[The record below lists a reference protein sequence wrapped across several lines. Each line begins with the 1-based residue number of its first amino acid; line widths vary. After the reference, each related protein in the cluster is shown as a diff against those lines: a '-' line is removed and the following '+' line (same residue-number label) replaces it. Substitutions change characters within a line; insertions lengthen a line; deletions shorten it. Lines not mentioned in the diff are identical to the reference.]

1 LSKKIKTSVIKTEIS
16 KNGQSISWEKSKID
30 SFIFHLEK
38 YIQYLS
44 TKGNLVNNYYV
55 IPRTFQWESETHW
68 EFFLAYMTSPAG
80 QFDTILPT
88 YLRRS
93 IVLSLR

>member
-1 LSKKIKTSVIKTEIS
+1 VGKI
-16 KNGQSISWEKSKID
+16 KID

-55 IPRTFQWESETHW
+55 IPHISMGTRNALGVL
-68 EFFLAYMTSPAG
+68 LAMTSSAG

-88 YLRRS
+88 
-93 IVLSLR
+93 I